1 MINISED
8 IDSLTEFKKN
18 TNHFILNLKKTGR
31 PTVLTVN
38 GKAELV
44 VIGAAAY
51 QRMQERLE
59 LEATISEINQSLK
72 DFESG
77 HFSSAKTVKK
87 NLQKRIAQTTTL
99 KIKRR

>member
-51 QRMQERLE
+51 QKMQEQLE
-59 LEATISEINQSLK
+59 LEATVSKINQSLK

-77 HFSSAKTVKK
+77 NFSSTQVVKK
-87 NLQKRIAQTTTL
+87 NLKKRIAQTKTPRT
-99 KIKRR
+99 KRK

>member
-18 TNHFILNLKKTGR
+18 TNHFILNLKRTGR

-44 VIGAAAY
+44 VIGATAY
-51 QRMQERLE
+51 QKMQERVE
-59 LEATISEINQSLK
+59 LETSISEINQSLE

-77 HFSSAKTVKK
+77 KFSSAENVFK
-87 NLQKRIAQTTTL
+87 NLKKRITKKTPKT
-99 KIKRR
+99 KRK